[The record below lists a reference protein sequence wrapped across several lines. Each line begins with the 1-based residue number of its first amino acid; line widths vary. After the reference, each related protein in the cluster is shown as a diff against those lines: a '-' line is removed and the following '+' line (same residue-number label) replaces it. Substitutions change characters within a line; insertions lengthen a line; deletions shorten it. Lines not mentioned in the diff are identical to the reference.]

1 MNIRFL
7 AVNTVLD
14 LARSATFIE
23 PNGRPLG
30 VAEDI
35 TQNLAVLFVSQLH
48 NAQFQTKCFDKA
60 ELNS

>member
-35 TQNLAVLFVSQLH
+35 TQNLAVLFVLSYTTRSFKL
-48 NAQFQTKCFDKA
+48 NVLTK
-60 ELNS
+60 LN